1 MKVSVATVNCL
12 GCVMAD
18 ITLAEFNGRVWLVGG
33 EPYIDDLLANT
44 LAPEISIELVPCE
57 NKSEVH
63 ALWVQHCGEPETP
76 SDPWMIHP
84 AIVARIRRTSSN
96 YSVFFA
102 EWSAALDKDAHTVI
116 ASVAAWA
123 MENCSATLDLVEF
136 LDPAGP
142 KAIADL
148 SRLRAQLIEDELVKA
163 GVGAERIGRAARE
176 AGDVAGLPQE
186 SQRIDIDVKMADSP
200 AT

>member
-1 MKVSVATVNCL
+1 
-12 GCVMAD
+12 MAD
-18 ITLAEFNGRVWLVGG
+18 ITLAEYNGRVWLVGG

-44 LAPEISIELVPCE
+44 LAPDVSIELIPCE
-57 NKSEVH
+57 QKSEVN
-63 ALWVQHCGEPETP
+63 ALWVQHCGPQTTLG
-76 SDPWMIHP
+76 DPWLIHP
-84 AIVARIRRTSSN
+84 GIVARIRRKSSN

-123 MENCSATLDLVEF
+123 MDNRTATLDLVEF

-148 SRLRAQLIEDELVKA
+148 SRLRAQLVEDALVKA
-163 GVGAERIGRAARE
+163 GVEVGRIGRAMRAV
-176 AGDVAGLPQE
+176 GDVAGLAQE
-186 SQRIDIDVKMADSP
+186 SQRIDIDAKMPDP
-200 AT
+200 AAA